1 MPNPAR
7 GLGIQVFPAH
17 PSADK
22 PHYVKSTTAY
32 SISDY
37 SPLTPPDKDWR
48 ITATFGSSRP
58 RRRQS
63 LARASRRLG
72 LQPFPIYARSEPRR
86 RTRRHVRNAGRRWSS
101 LARDRRCR
109 KSQVLPRR
117 TRQRSMA
124 ALVVR
129 ARPLPWSIFDVADRI
144 TEALVR
150 AGFMIQRRDRL
161 AQCSGTRADLGP
173 TVVQIEGPLHRS
185 VCRPVCVVA
194 ECRIATLLEHAGPN
208 SEIVTPA
215 RLLGG
220 VRRCG

>member
-1 MPNPAR
+1 M
-7 GLGIQVFPAH
+7 
-17 PSADK
+17 
-22 PHYVKSTTAY
+22 
-32 SISDY
+32 
-37 SPLTPPDKDWR
+37 
-48 ITATFGSSRP
+48 SSRQLHIASP
-58 RRRQS
+58 TTPLLRRPTKIGASPQRSVRPGRRRRQS
-63 LARASRRLG
+63 LARAARRLG

-117 TRQRSMA
+117 ARQRSMA

-150 AGFMIQRRDRL
+150 AGFVIRRHDRL

-194 ECRIATLLEHAGPN
+194 ECRIATSLEHAGPN